1 MFTRRKIG
9 SINTL
14 SPAQKIGGWLVGF
27 IARILFAVI
36 ATVVLYFLFKHV
48 VFGIINFLSV
58 QVLEA
63 SPIDEN
69 NKIFLTSMIIIIVLV
84 DIYILKDRLSKR
96 K

>member
-1 MFTRRKIG
+1 MFKRCRIG

-14 SPAQKIGGWLVGF
+14 SPAQKVRKWLISF
-27 IARILFAVI
+27 TARVLFVAI
-36 ATVVLYFLFKHV
+36 ATVVLYCFFRYIVL
-48 VFGIINFLSV
+48 GILNFLSV

-69 NKIFLTSMIIIIVLV
+69 NKIFLASMIIIIVLV

>member
-1 MFTRRKIG
+1 MIKRRKIG

-14 SPAQKIGGWLVGF
+14 SPAQKIRVWLVSF
-27 IARILFAVI
+27 TARILFAVI
-36 ATVVLYFLFKHV
+36 ATIVLYCFFQYI

-63 SPIDEN
+63 GPIDKS
-69 NKIFLTSMIIIIVLV
+69 NKIFLASMIIIIILV